1 MRIEASSRVQ
11 LGSVPVSTKV
21 LPASVVSSG
30 TASATGCTPC
40 ALSCSMTSRLCCS
53 AKKRRMEPATTG
65 PTSGTDDSASSSAS
79 MMASIL
85 PKWRATSRAVVSPTW
100 RMPSAN
106 NRRPSAGAR
115 ALSIASTRLSADF
128 WPMRS
133 RPTSSSGRRLYRSA
147 SDFTRPLS
155 TSWSTSFRP
164 ALRYPAPCG
173 WRRATASACA
183 ARRRTGRRCNG
194 RWSRPPAARWPSRRP
209 DRRWA

>member
-21 LPASVVSSG
+21 LPASVVSRHG
-30 TASATGCTPC
+30 LGHRMHALRLELFDDIAVVLFGEEAADGARHHRPHVRHGRQRVLVGVHDGLDTAEVARHV
-40 ALSCSMTSRLCCS
+40 A
-53 AKKRRMEPATTG
+53 
-65 PTSGTDDSASSSAS
+65 
-79 MMASIL
+79 
-85 PKWRATSRAVVSPTW
+85 RAVVSPTW

-106 NRRPSAGAR
+106 SRRPSAGAR

-164 ALRYPAPCG
+164 ALRYPAPAAG
-173 WRRATASACA
+173 GVPQRLLALRAAEQAAGATAMVC
-183 ARRRTGRRCNG
+183 
-194 RWSRPPAARWPSRRP
+194 PPAARWPSRRP